1 MKLLLV
7 AVSAVALACASAA
20 PEAPVAVVPAQT
32 QTQPADLGL
41 SAYEGTYA
49 MQAPNRLITM
59 RVWLDPEGRLNG
71 ELIGMGQQTTFR
83 ASDTEHKFMHATRD
97 DVTFQFTVEN
107 GRATSV
113 TMRQG
118 EREISGPRTNP

>member
-1 MKLLLV
+1 MKLLFV
-7 AVSAVALACASAA
+7 AVSAFTLACASAA
-20 PEAPVAVVPAQT
+20 PEAPQPVAAAQT
-32 QTQPADLGL
+32 QAQPADLGL
-41 SAYEGTYA
+41 AAYEGTYA

-59 RVWLDPEGRLNG
+59 RVWLNDEGKLNG

-83 ASDTEHKFMHATRD
+83 PADTEHKFMHATRD

-107 GRATSV
+107 GRATAV

-118 EREISGPRTNP
+118 EREISGPRTN

>member
-7 AVSAVALACASAA
+7 TVSALSLACASAA
-20 PEAPVAVVPAQT
+20 PEAPQRVAPAQT
-32 QTQPADLGL
+32 QTQPAELGL
-41 SAYEGTYA
+41 KAYEGTYA
-49 MQAPNRLITM
+49 MQAPRRIISL
-59 RVWLDPEGRLNG
+59 RVWLNAEGKLNG
-71 ELIGMGQQTTFR
+71 ELIGMSQQTTFR
-83 ASDTEHKFMHATRD
+83 QGAAEHKFMHETRD

-118 EREISGPRTNP
+118 EREISGPRTN